1 MIMFPKLGTV
11 LALACCIGSALAQSA
26 LDRQLSRSLGA
37 DTAKSDAKV
46 EGVNKVHATAAGYWR
61 LDGQASKSG
70 EPCSITY
77 ISQRSSA
84 GYVAPERGS
93 NESFLL
99 LSGPSIPPAD
109 SPTRKKMK
117 LFARG
122 SDVQEVQAMHIP
134 NRPESGAIVFKFT
147 DLKAALDDMS
157 DTENLRIGLDNKE
170 VFSINWDGGHKARE
184 AMRACL
190 AQKGAP

>member
-1 MIMFPKLGTV
+1 MTTFRNLGTA
-11 LALACCIGSALAQSA
+11 LALTLCACASSAQSA
-26 LDRQLSRSLGA
+26 LDRHLNRSLGE
-37 DTAKSDAKV
+37 DATKNEQKV

-77 ISQRSSA
+77 VRQWYSA
-84 GYVAPERGS
+84 GYVAPLAGS
-93 NESFLL
+93 NESFFV
-99 LSGPSIPPAD
+99 LSGPSIPPVD

-134 NRPESGAIVFKFT
+134 NRKEAGAIVFKLT
-147 DLKAALDDMS
+147 DLKEALNGMS
-157 DTENLRIGLDNKE
+157 DVENLRIGLDNKD
-170 VFSINWDGGHKARE
+170 VFSMSWDGGHKARE
-184 AMRACL
+184 AMRSCL
-190 AQKGAP
+190 AQKATP